1 MSIVCLSH
9 ANDFGLF
16 SASEWTLLPYKTI
29 QLQVQRGDILQ
40 SLQGTVWITV
50 DGQRQDLLLSVSDM
64 HTVAEDAVLRVSGF
78 DESRL
83 MVVSALLTTPLH
95 SDARCGNECSLG
107 VVRSA
112 TRENLGQRRISHSVD
127 DRPICS
133 LVRGRVR
140 RTRPLSAVRR

>member
-83 MVVSALLTTPLH
+83 MVLSHLPVQIIERHEVSGWHNWLRTMGSWALQRTELPFRT
-95 SDARCGNECSLG
+95 
-107 VVRSA
+107 A
-112 TRENLGQRRISHSVD
+112 T
-127 DRPICS
+127 
-133 LVRGRVR
+133 
-140 RTRPLSAVRR
+140 

>member
-9 ANDFGLF
+9 ANDFGLL
-16 SASEWTLLPYKTI
+16 SASEWTLLPDKTI

-83 MVVSALLTTPLH
+83 MVLSHLPVQMIEKHEVSGWHNWLRTMGSWAL
-95 SDARCGNECSLG
+95 
-107 VVRSA
+107 
-112 TRENLGQRRISHSVD
+112 QRTE
-127 DRPICS
+127 
-133 LVRGRVR
+133 L
-140 RTRPLSAVRR
+140 AA

>member
-50 DGQRQDLLLSVSDM
+50 DGQRQDLLLCVSDK

-83 MVVSALLTTPLH
+83 MVLSHRPVQMIEKHEVLGWHNWLRTMGSWAL
-95 SDARCGNECSLG
+95 
-107 VVRSA
+107 
-112 TRENLGQRRISHSVD
+112 QRTE
-127 DRPICS
+127 
-133 LVRGRVR
+133 L
-140 RTRPLSAVRR
+140 AA